1 MKRTV
6 PLIITATVGIL
17 LIIATFVPALSE
29 WSEDATTFF
38 AIIAAMAFVLGGT
51 AVLLAPEVMYVRGLN
66 IRSTSNS
73 FLHMF

>member
-1 MKRTV
+1 MAVSLSVHGEVFR
-6 PLIITATVGIL
+6 PLLV
-17 LIIATFVPALSE
+17 
-29 WSEDATTFF
+29 
-38 AIIAAMAFVLGGT
+38 GGT